1 MAMRVL
7 YLDVDDEIT
16 SAAARIR
23 SAEEIR
29 VAIVLPYGSRVA
41 TSRINFR
48 LLSRDATTNGKRL
61 SVVAGDAA
69 TRALAASAGLPVF
82 ASVAEY
88 EAALEA
94 ERGAS
99 EAEADV
105 PGDMA
110 AGLAAAAAATDDMA
124 PYPPTPAAVPPT
136 PAASIEPSG
145 AVKTGARRRKASA
158 TRVEDTARSTAP
170 GLFDDEVAPA
180 PATSAASPGALA
192 AGTAASAPGAAGLRD
207 ARGGSIRGGPT
218 RAAMAHPIERSPMAV
233 PAERVVADTPRE
245 AGSRV
250 TSVGTA
256 RSYGGSFARSPILIG
271 LAVLA
276 LALVVGGVGAYLLL
290 PSATVVITPR
300 QAAIGPIEVR
310 VVASPSATAPD
321 PATKTVPAQTLTVD
335 AQASGSFPVTGKR
348 VEEKAARGAVRFR
361 NKDFTSTNTIPR
373 GSIVSTQGGI
383 RFRTDRAVTVPRA
396 QLVNLQIFPATASV
410 NVTAVE
416 GGPDGNVEPNT
427 ITVIPRGEDPLTL
440 DVTNPDS
447 TSGGKR
453 DEFPRVVQADIDA
466 ATKSVQD
473 QLRQDFD
480 AKIADPAL
488 ASGGSTV
495 FAGTATL
502 GAITFSV
509 DPRTL
514 LGKEVATFDLGA
526 SASGTVLAVDESS
539 VTDVAGA
546 EIAGHV
552 DPGYRLVDGSSTVTP
567 APGEVGDGLVSFPV
581 TITAA
586 QTLIVDPAAVEA
598 EIRGKTLA
606 DARTVL
612 ARYGQ
617 ADLHVWPDWV
627 GSIPT
632 LDMRV
637 DVRVQEPTP

>member
-82 ASVAEY
+82 SSVAEY
-88 EAALEA
+88 EAALES
-94 ERGAS
+94 ERGAP
-99 EAEADV
+99 EADTEGQGSGSAAEV
-105 PGDMA
+105 GAA
-110 AGLAAAAAATDDMA
+110 AGAAAADDA
-124 PYPPTPAAVPPT
+124 LPLPPTPAAG
-136 PAASIEPSG
+136 AEPSG
-145 AVKTGARRRKASA
+145 AVKTGARRRKASPA
-158 TRVEDTARSTAP
+158 RAEDTARSAVP
-170 GLFDDEVAPA
+170 GLFDDEVAP
-180 PATSAASPGALA
+180 SAGAA
-192 AGTAASAPGAAGLRD
+192 AAASASAAVAASATGAPVAPAAGLRD

-245 AGSRV
+245 AGSRIA
-250 TSVGTA
+250 SVAPA
-256 RSYGGSFARSPILIG
+256 RSYGGSLARTPILIG

-276 LALVVGGVGAYLLL
+276 LAVLVGGVGAYLLL

-310 VVASPSATAPD
+310 VAADPSATAPD

-373 GSIVSTQGGI
+373 GSIVSTQGGT

-440 DVTNPDS
+440 DVTNPDA
-447 TSGGKR
+447 TKGGKR

-466 ATKSVQD
+466 ATKAVQD

-480 AKIADPAL
+480 AKVADPAL

-509 DPRTL
+509 DPKTL
-514 LGKEVATFDLGA
+514 LGKEVATFDLGV
-526 SASGTVLAVDESS
+526 SASGTVLAVDESA
-539 VTDVAGA
+539 VTEVAGA
-546 EIAGHV
+546 EIADHV
-552 DPGYRLVDGSSTVTP
+552 DPGYRLVDGSSKVTP
-567 APGEVGDGLVSFPV
+567 SPGEVADGQISFPV
-581 TITAA
+581 AITAM
-586 QTLIVDPAAVEA
+586 QMLIVDPATVEG
-598 EIRGKTLA
+598 EIRGKSLA

-612 ARYGQ
+612 ARYGR
-617 ADLHVWPDWV
+617 ADLQVWPDWV

-637 DVRVQEPTP
+637 DVRVQGSTP

>member
-7 YLDVDDEIT
+7 YLDIDDEIT

-61 SVVAGDAA
+61 SVVAADAA

-82 ASVAEY
+82 SSVAEY
-88 EAALEA
+88 AAALEA
-94 ERGAS
+94 ERGTPDAGAGAA
-99 EAEADV
+99 AEAV
-105 PGDMA
+105 A
-110 AGLAAAAAATDDMA
+110 ASAVS
-124 PYPPTPAAVPPT
+124 AAVPPAHEASAPVSAEVT
-136 PAASIEPSG
+136 PAAGTAGPSEVVPKG
-145 AVKTGARRRKASA
+145 RRRRKGPSA
-158 TRVEDTARSTAP
+158 RVDDTARTDVP
-170 GLFDDEVAPA
+170 GLFDAEIVAAGATATAAAAEVAPGSS
-180 PATSAASPGALA
+180 PATGAD
-192 AGTAASAPGAAGLRD
+192 LRR
-207 ARGGSIRGGPT
+207 ARSGSIRGGPV
-218 RAAMAHPIERSPMAV
+218 RGAMAHPIGRSPVAV

-245 AGSRV
+245 AGSRIA
-250 TSVGTA
+250 SVAPTRA
-256 RSYGGSFARSPILIG
+256 YGASLSRTPILIG

-300 QAAIGPIEVR
+300 QVAIGPIDVR

-321 PATKTVPAQTLTVD
+321 PATKTVPAQTLTVE
-335 AQASGSFPVTGKR
+335 AQASGTFPVTGKR
-348 VEEKAARGAVRFR
+348 VQETAANGTVRFR

-383 RFRTDRAVTVPRA
+383 RFRTERAVTVPRA

-410 NVTAVE
+410 KVTAVE

-440 DVTNPDS
+440 DVTNPDA
-447 TSGGKR
+447 TRGGKR
-453 DEFPRVVQADIDA
+453 DEFPRVVQADLDA
-466 ATKSVQD
+466 ATKSVQG
-473 QLRQDFD
+473 QLRKDFD
-480 AKIADPAL
+480 TKVGDPTL
-488 ASGGSTV
+488 AGGGSTV
-495 FAGTATL
+495 FAGTASL
-502 GAITFSV
+502 GQITFSV
-509 DPRTL
+509 DPKTL

-526 SASGTVLAVDESS
+526 SASGTVLAVDESA
-539 VTDVAGA
+539 VTEVAGSD
-546 EIAGHV
+546 IASHV
-552 DPGYRLVDGSSTVTP
+552 DAGYRLVDGSSDVKP
-567 APGEVGDGLVSFPV
+567 SPGEVADGQISFPV
-581 TITAA
+581 TITAR
-586 QTLIVDPAAVEA
+586 QVLVVDPAAVEA

-606 DARTVL
+606 DARTAL
-612 ARYGQ
+612 GRYGQ
-617 ADLHVWPDWV
+617 ADLKVWPDWV

-637 DVRVQEPTP
+637 DVRVQESVP